1 MSRTETSALIPH
13 GVVFLYDPTA
23 IIDVPADTGAAPVLA
38 TADCISLWTVHDV
51 DGPTTLVLTDR
62 FDGDGCSL
70 VFQGSVL
77 AKGGKLAFNT
87 SSCDPIIQVQL
98 CGSVANVA
106 IWANDAKWPSKIVC
120 VASPLIS

>member
-1 MSRTETSALIPH
+1 MSRTETTTLIPH

-23 IIDVPADTGAAPVLA
+23 IIDVPADTSAGPVLA
-38 TADCISLWTVHDV
+38 TADCVSLWTVLDI
-51 DGPTTLVLTDR
+51 DGPTNLIITDR
-62 FDGDGCSL
+62 FDGIGCRL
-70 VFQGSVL
+70 VFEGSVL

-98 CGSVANVA
+98 TGFVANVA
-106 IWANDAKWPSKIVC
+106 IWANDAEWPSKLVC